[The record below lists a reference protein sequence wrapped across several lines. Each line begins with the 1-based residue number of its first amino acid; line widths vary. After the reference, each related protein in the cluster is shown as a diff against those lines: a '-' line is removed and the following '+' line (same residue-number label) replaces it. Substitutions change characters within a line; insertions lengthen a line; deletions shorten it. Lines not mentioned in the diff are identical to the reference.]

1 MALIGIVEAAL
12 SFIDRLVMWFVGA
25 MLLVMTIVLFAN
37 SIGRAV
43 LNISFVGG
51 PALGRLLMI
60 WLTFMG
66 AYLLVRTSRHIT
78 IDIAVRIASDRNRRL
93 LVILINLAG
102 AVTTGYLTWLGY
114 LFTLSRFE
122 RGQMDPM
129 LSIPTGIFYL
139 AIPLGCALMAISFFH
154 NALKAVVTDPPEGVP
169 KSDRLDEQEQ

>member
-1 MALIGIVEAAL
+1 MALIRIVEAVL
-12 SFIDRLVMWFVGA
+12 SFIDRLVMWFVGVL
-25 MLLVMTIVLFAN
+25 LLVMTIVLFAN
-37 SIGRAV
+37 SISRAV

-78 IDIAVRIASDRNRRL
+78 IDIAVRLASDRGRRL
-93 LVILINLAG
+93 LVIVINLAG

-129 LSIPTGIFYL
+129 LSVPTGIFYL

-154 NALKAVVTDPPEGVP
+154 NALKAVAEDRPEGVL
-169 KSDRLDEQEQ
+169 KTERLGEQKK

>member
-1 MALIGIVEAAL
+1 MVLIGIVEAVL
-12 SFIDRLVMWFVGA
+12 SVIDRLVMWFVGIV
-25 MLLVMTIVLFAN
+25 LLVMTIVLFAN
-37 SIGRAV
+37 SIGRAA
-43 LNISFVGG
+43 LNVSFVGG

-78 IDIAVRIASDRNRRL
+78 IDIAIRLASDRGRRL

-114 LFTLSRFE
+114 LFTLTRFE

-154 NALKAVVTDPPEGVP
+154 NALKAIAEGLP
-169 KSDRLDEQEQ
+169 QDSDASHPAAGPGP

>member
-1 MALIGIVEAAL
+1 MALVRIVEAVL
-12 SFIDRLVMWFVGA
+12 SFIDRLVMWFIGV

-43 LNISFVGG
+43 LNMSFVGG

-60 WLTFMG
+60 WLTFMA

-78 IDIAVRIASDRNRRL
+78 IDIAIRLASDRNRRL

-102 AVTTGYLTWLGY
+102 GVTTSYLTWLGY

-129 LSIPTGIFYL
+129 LSVPTGIFYL

-154 NALKAVVTDPPEGVP
+154 NALKAVAEVRAGGVL
-169 KSDRLDEQEQ
+169 KTERLGEQEK

>member
-1 MALIGIVEAAL
+1 MALISIVEAAL
-12 SFIDRLVMWFVGA
+12 SFIDRLVMWFVGVL
-25 MLLVMTIVLFAN
+25 LLVMTIVLFAN
-37 SIGRAV
+37 SIGRAA
-43 LNISFVGG
+43 LNMSFVGG

-78 IDIAVRIASDRNRRL
+78 IDIAIRMASDRNRRL

-154 NALKAVVTDPPEGVP
+154 NALKAVVEDPPEGVL
-169 KSDRLDEQEQ
+169 KSDQFGEQEK

>member
-1 MALIGIVEAAL
+1 MALIRIVETAL
-12 SFIDRLVMWFVGA
+12 SFIDRLVMWFIGV

-43 LNISFVGG
+43 LNLSFVGG

-66 AYLLVRTSRHIT
+66 AYRLVRTSRHIT
-78 IDIAVRIASDRNRRL
+78 IDIAMRAASDRYRRL
-93 LVILINLAG
+93 LVIVINLAG

-129 LSIPTGIFYL
+129 LSVPTGIFYL
-139 AIPLGCALMAISFFH
+139 AIPLGCALMATSFLH
-154 NALKAVVTDPPEGVP
+154 NALKAVVEDRPEGVLQ
-169 KSDRLDEQEQ
+169 SDRLGRG

>member
-1 MALIGIVEAAL
+1 MALIRFVEAAL
-12 SFIDRLVMWFVGA
+12 SFIDRLVMWFVGIL
-25 MLLVMTIVLFAN
+25 LLVMMVVLFAN
-37 SIGRAV
+37 SIGRAL
-43 LNISFVGG
+43 LNISFVRG

-66 AYLLVRTSRHIT
+66 AYLLVRTNRHIT
-78 IDIAVRIASDRNRRL
+78 IDIAIRIASDRNRRL

-129 LSIPTGIFYL
+129 LSVPTGIFYL
-139 AIPLGCALMAISFFH
+139 AVPLGCALMAISFFH
-154 NALKAVVTDPPEGVP
+154 NALKAVVEDPPEGVL
-169 KSDRLDEQEQ
+169 KSDQFGEQEK

>member
-1 MALIGIVEAAL
+1 MALIRFVEAAL
-12 SFIDRLVMWFVGA
+12 SYIDRLVMWFVGV
-25 MLLVMTIVLFAN
+25 MLLVMMIVLFAN

-66 AYLLVRTSRHIT
+66 AYLLVRTSRHIS
-78 IDIAVRIASDRNRRL
+78 IDIAIRLASDRNRRL

-114 LFTLSRFE
+114 LFTLSRFV

-129 LSIPTGIFYL
+129 LSVPTGIFYL

-154 NALKAVVTDPPEGVP
+154 NALKAVVEDPPEGVL
-169 KSDRLDEQEQ
+169 KSDRLGEQEK

>member
-1 MALIGIVEAAL
+1 MALIRIVETVF
-12 SFIDRLVMWFVGA
+12 SFIDRLVMWLIGV

-66 AYLLVRTSRHIT
+66 AYLLVRKSRHIT
-78 IDIAVRIASDRNRRL
+78 IDIAVRLASDRGRRL
-93 LVILINLAG
+93 LVILINFSG

-122 RGQMDPM
+122 HGQMDPM
-129 LSIPTGIFYL
+129 LSVPTGIFYL
-139 AIPLGCALMAISFFH
+139 AVPLGCALMAVSFCH
-154 NALKAVVTDPPEGVP
+154 NGLKAIAEGPPQE
-169 KSDRLDEQEQ
+169 SDVSHPMAGPGT

>member
-1 MALIGIVEAAL
+1 MALIRFVEAAL
-12 SFIDRLVMWFVGA
+12 SFIDRLVMWFVGV
-25 MLLVMTIVLFAN
+25 MLLVMMIVLFAN

-66 AYLLVRTSRHIT
+66 AYLLVRTSRHIS
-78 IDIAVRIASDRNRRL
+78 IDIAIRLASDRNRRL

-114 LFTLSRFE
+114 LFTLSRFV

-129 LSIPTGIFYL
+129 LSVPTGIFYL
-139 AIPLGCALMAISFFH
+139 AIPLGCALMAISYIH
-154 NALKAVVTDPPEGVP
+154 NALKAAVEDPPEGVL
-169 KSDRLDEQEQ
+169 KSDQFGEQEK